1 LPVLQGITDFR
12 NEWSLRLN
20 NDVPMNLR
28 VNMGAGNSNLQLASL
43 SLTGLNLI
51 LGAGMSTVDLNGD
64 WVRDMDISVDTGAAD
79 VIVRLPKD
87 IGVRVE
93 VDRGPATIE
102 AADLVRDGDVYT
114 NAAYGVS
121 NVTLHVNISAGIGR
135 INLEVDDQ

>member
-1 LPVLQGITDFR
+1 
-12 NEWSLRLN
+12 
-20 NDVPMNLR
+20 M
-28 VNMGAGNSNLQLASL
+28 
-43 SLTGLNLI
+43 
-51 LGAGMSTVDLNGD
+51 NGD
-64 WVRDMDISVDTGAAD
+64 WTRDLDVGIDAGAAD
-79 VIVRLPKD
+79 VSVRLPKD

-102 AADLVRDGDVYT
+102 AADLVQDGDVYT